1 MPSAFIPSGLGYPAV
16 GLVPNRYTSGPS
28 IPVLSY

>member
-1 MPSAFIPSGLGYPAV
+1 MPSAFIPAGLGYPAMA
-16 GLVPNRYTSGPS
+16 LVANRYTGGPS